1 MTSVAFS
8 PDGRFA
14 LSGSWDKSLR
24 LWELATGRCVRSC
37 EGHTDFVR
45 SVAFSP
51 DGELVLSGSIDRAL
65 RLWQIDSGECLRILR
80 SWDAMQPSY
89 GQGFG
94 QLGTVRTAPALNFR
108 VLANDVP
115 FAAIEIT
122 GDRLTLRFKTQPR
135 PALFVCAD
143 AVVSNEPVASH

>member
-51 DGELVLSGSIDRAL
+51 DGERVLSGSIDRAL

-94 QLGTVRTAPALNFR
+94 QLGTGSERRPLSTSVYSPMMCHSRP
-108 VLANDVP
+108 
-115 FAAIEIT
+115 
-122 GDRLTLRFKTQPR
+122 LR
-135 PALFVCAD
+135 
-143 AVVSNEPVASH
+143 